1 MDEQAAR
8 LGLALRQA
16 GISDPHVL
24 AAMQKTPR
32 NLFVSQ
38 AYQEQAWYDEA
49 LPIDCDQTISQPSL
63 VAYMSVAL
71 KVSKRDKVLEIGTGS
86 GYQTAILAH
95 LCRRVYSL
103 ERHRILY
110 KQAKARF
117 RTLDLPNITGMLG
130 DGLEGWPQQAP
141 FDRIMV
147 TAAAQTIP
155 EKLVAQLKIGG
166 LMILPLVEKNPTQP
180 IAPEWDRAYA
190 IQKLVRVTKLEQGFD
205 CEELIGVQFVPLIA
219 GVAK

>member
-16 GISDPHVL
+16 GISDPQVL

-38 AYQEQAWYDEA
+38 AYQEQAWHDEA
-49 LPIDCDQTISQPSL
+49 LPIECQQAISQPSL

-71 KVSKRDKVLEIGTGS
+71 QVSKRDKVLEIGTGS
-86 GYQTAILAH
+86 GYQTAILAQ

-103 ERHRILY
+103 ERHRTLY

-117 RTLDLPNITGMLG
+117 RSLGLSNITGMLG

-155 EKLVAQLKIGG
+155 EALVNQLKIGG

-180 IAPEWDRAYA
+180 IAPKWDRAYA

-205 CEELIGVQFVPLIA
+205 CEELIDVQFVPLVA

>member
-16 GISDPHVL
+16 GIFDPPVL

-32 NLFVSQ
+32 NLFVSET
-38 AYQEQAWYDEA
+38 YQTHAWHDEA
-49 LPIDCDQTISQPSL
+49 LPIDCNQTISQPSL

-103 ERHRILY
+103 ERHSILY
-110 KQAKARF
+110 KQARARF
-117 RTLDLPNITGMLG
+117 HTLGLSNITSMLG
-130 DGLEGWPQQAP
+130 DGLKGWPQQAP

-147 TAAAQTIP
+147 TAAAETIP
-155 EKLVAQLKIGG
+155 EELVNQLKIGG
-166 LMILPLVEKNPTQP
+166 LMLLPLVEKNPTQP

-190 IQKLVRVTKLEQGFD
+190 IQKLVRVTRLEQGFD
-205 CEELIGVQFVPLIA
+205 CEELIAVQFVPLIA
-219 GVAK
+219 GIAK